1 MLAIDVYPAI
11 WLMRTRDENRRSC
24 LILYRTDNS
33 PRQHSTRKKLISIR
47 WQHAEDDIDARC
59 TQQPDDNMMIRSE
72 YGLTSLTTS
81 MWVFVTAAFVISQF
95 DNAQFWFHFVYSI
108 CCLCGVF
115 SLLFLSFSFG
125 WNNNNTNLAK
135 FLHLIQYNDI
145 NAHTH
150 TLAEIVYILATC
162 CCRYVRFFSLVFFHC
177 LYVSSSLD
185 THNSYRSIFDKLSW
199 VSS

>member
-1 MLAIDVYPAI
+1 MQKTISMLDAHSNPMTI
-11 WLMRTRDENRRSC
+11 WWYALNTGSPHSQQVCEC
-24 LILYRTDNS
+24 LWQ
-33 PRQHSTRKKLISIR
+33 QHSWSHNSIT
-47 WQHAEDDIDARC
+47 HNFGFIFF
-59 TQQPDDNMMIRSE
+59 TQFV
-72 YGLTSLTTS
+72 
-81 MWVFVTAAFVISQF
+81 VF
-95 DNAQFWFHFVYSI
+95 
-108 CCLCGVF
+108 CGVF